1 MGLMSG
7 GESRF
12 AKKEKKGMRQRGR
25 CWKEKFRDLEK
36 FLRQRELGKSGDSE
50 KMRRMQIGSLK
61 AKEEFK

>member
-36 FLRQRELGKSGDSE
+36 FLRQRELGKSGNSE
-50 KMRRMQIGSLK
+50 KM
-61 AKEEFK
+61 